1 MTDAVV
7 HGRAP
12 GHEPTYPAELL
23 ELLRILVVTGLF
35 VGIVVVGLGSRLA
48 MFVLRVTSPDTV
60 IGVTSD
66 DGFTIGQVTLGGTY
80 NLVVVGA
87 AAGFI
92 GAVAYVAVA
101 PWLIGPT
108 WFRRLTVGLTA
119 GALGGSALIH
129 SDGIDFNLLEP
140 LWLAVALFIALP
152 LATGVV
158 LAAVADAVA
167 DPDSWTASGR
177 LRWALPLVLLALV
190 PLTLVVVAP
199 LALVVAVLLA
209 LRRVLLER
217 IRASRAATLGVQ
229 SAFLVVPVLSF
240 LALGQDLSELS

>member
-1 MTDAVV
+1 MTDAVI

-12 GHEPTYPAELL
+12 RSEPTYAAELL
-23 ELLRILVVTGLF
+23 ELLRILVVTGLL

-48 MFVLRVTSPDTV
+48 MFLLRVTSPDTV
-60 IGVTSD
+60 VGVTSD

-80 NLVVVGA
+80 NLVTIGA

-108 WFRRLTVGLTA
+108 WFRRFTVGVTA
-119 GALGGSALIH
+119 GALGGAALIH

-140 LWLAVALFIALP
+140 LWFAVALFIALP
-152 LATGVV
+152 LATGVA
-158 LAAVADAVA
+158 LAVVADTVA
-167 DPDSWTASGR
+167 DPGSWTARGR
-177 LRWALPLVLLALV
+177 WRWALPLVLLAAV
-190 PLTLVVVAP
+190 PLALAVVAP
-199 LALVVAVLLA
+199 LGLLVAALLA

-217 IRASRAATLGVQ
+217 LRASRAATVGVR
-229 SAFLVVPVLSF
+229 SAFLVIPVLSF
-240 LALGQDLSELS
+240 VALGQDLADLF

>member
-12 GHEPTYPAELL
+12 GREPTYAEELL
-23 ELLRILVVTGLF
+23 ELLRILVVTGLL

-48 MFVLRVTSPDTV
+48 MFLLRVTSSDDV
-60 IGVTSD
+60 LGVTSD

-80 NLVVVGA
+80 NLVIVGA

-108 WFRRLTVGLTA
+108 WFRRVTVGLTA
-119 GALGGSALIH
+119 GALGGAALIH
-129 SDGIDFNLLEP
+129 SDGIDFNVLEP
-140 LWLAVALFIALP
+140 LWFAVVLFIALP
-152 LATGVV
+152 LATGVA

-167 DPDSWTASGR
+167 DPDSWTARGR
-177 LRWALPLVLLALV
+177 WRWALPLVLLAVV
-190 PLTLVVVAP
+190 PVTLAVIAP
-199 LALVVAVLLA
+199 LALVVAALLA
-209 LRRVLLER
+209 LRRVLLAPLR
-217 IRASRAATLGVQ
+217 GSRAATLGVR
-229 SAFLVVPVLSF
+229 SAFFVIPVLSF
-240 LALGQDLSELS
+240 LALGEDLAELF